1 MKLLPKRFTA
11 WRRRGKASVANDL
24 AFLSPE
30 ERKELAGLKKTHGTL
45 SRDSSRLGSDAK
57 LGPGSFRRPR

>member
-1 MKLLPKRFTA
+1 MKILPKRLTA

-30 ERKELAGLKKTHGTL
+30 ERKQLGTAKGTRKPAAKGTRKPAAKSGRFGR
-45 SRDSSRLGSDAK
+45 SR
-57 LGPGSFRRPR
+57 

>member
-30 ERKELAGLKKTHGTL
+30 ERKQLGTAKGTRKPAAKGTRKPAAQSGRFGR
-45 SRDSSRLGSDAK
+45 SR
-57 LGPGSFRRPR
+57 